1 MAGKVVSPVLR
12 PRKRP
17 NHATGWMIASAA
29 RRPRSGPAYCPHL
42 NPVERLWA
50 SVHQFVTHNRHDQ
63 TQNQFA
69 NAILTFFRET
79 LPKEWKTFRSR
90 VSDSFRVVTHEE
102 FRAVG

>member
-1 MAGKVVSPVLR
+1 
-12 PRKRP
+12 
-17 NHATGWMIASAA
+17 
-29 RRPRSGPAYCPHL
+29 
-42 NPVERLWA
+42 
-50 SVHQFVTHNRHDQ
+50 VTHNRHDQ